1 MSNSPLSIQHIGFL
15 SPGNYPEAD
24 PLSGLEKTLELFS
37 HGEALGFDSA
47 WVRQR
52 HLEPGISS
60 AAAFL
65 AAASQ
70 RTSKIELG
78 TAVIPI
84 GYESPYRL
92 AEDLS
97 TVDVLS
103 RGRLNVGLSAG
114 RPLHADLIGSFVFDG
129 DWEKNDFSH
138 ERVLRF
144 ADNLKGRPLGD
155 ETTFI
160 KTPFGPQRP
169 RLQPHAPGLIDRI
182 WYGGGSL
189 RSAGWAG
196 TNGFNLLIGNVTTGE
211 ETDEFFVAQARQ
223 LQRYRASGG
232 AGRRV
237 ALGRVIVP
245 FDSADQTTRRR
256 YSDYAAARHQRTLSP
271 QGERRTL
278 FARDLVGTADEILE
292 QLSADPILPE
302 VREFRLELPY
312 EFQEEEYRQI
322 LHDFATLI
330 APELGWKKLA
340 IAADVSKSSPTNSQH
355 RKERSAG

>member
-1 MSNSPLSIQHIGFL
+1 MSDIAPSISHIGFL
-15 SPGNYPEAD
+15 TPGNYPADD
-24 PLSGLEKTLELFS
+24 PLAGLEKTLQLLEY
-37 HGEALGFDSA
+37 GEELGFESA

-60 AAAFL
+60 ATAFL
-65 AAASQ
+65 AAATQ
-70 RTSKIELG
+70 RTSRIQLG

-114 RPLHADLIGSFVFDG
+114 RPLHADLIAPLVFDG
-129 DWEKNDFSH
+129 DWESYDFSH

-144 ADNLKGRPLGD
+144 VDNLHSRFVGD
-155 ETTFI
+155 EQTVI

-169 RLQPHAPGLIDRI
+169 RLQPHAKGLTDRI

-196 TNGFNLLIGNVTTGE
+196 RNGFNLLIGNVTTGE
-211 ETDEFFVAQARQ
+211 GTDDFFVAQSRQ
-223 LQRYRASGG
+223 LETYRASGG
-232 AGRRV
+232 GEKRV

-245 FDSADQTTRRR
+245 LDSADAVTRKR
-256 YSDYAAARHQRTLSP
+256 YLDYANGRHERTLTP

-278 FARDLVGTADEILE
+278 YARDIVGTSEQILE
-292 QLSADPILPE
+292 RLFADPILPQVSE
-302 VREFRLELPY
+302 LRLELPY
-312 EFQEEEYRQI
+312 EFEDEEYRQI
-322 LHDFATLI
+322 IHDFVTFI
-330 APELGWKKLA
+330 APELGWKH
-340 IAADVSKSSPTNSQH
+340 KSDAEPLDK
-355 RKERSAG
+355 RRRA

>member
-1 MSNSPLSIQHIGFL
+1 MTQAIRRLAFL
-15 SPGNYPEAD
+15 TPGNYPDND
-24 PLSGLEKTLELFS
+24 PAAGFEKTLQLFEF
-37 HGEALGFDSA
+37 GEDIGFDSA

-70 RTSKIELG
+70 RTRRIELG

-114 RPLHADLIGSFVFDG
+114 MPPHAETLGPLVFDG
-129 DWEKNDFSH
+129 DWRSFDFSH

-144 ADNLKGRPLGD
+144 VRNLQGEPIGEPGAIVEFPGGRVA
-155 ETTFI
+155 
-160 KTPFGPQRP
+160 P
-169 RLQPHAPGLIDRI
+169 RLQPYAAGLSERI

-189 RSAGWAG
+189 RSAEWAG
-196 TNGFNLLIGNVTTGE
+196 RNGLNLLIGNVTSGE
-211 ETDEFFVAQARQ
+211 GTDDFFVAQLRQ
-223 LQRYRASGG
+223 LKVFKAQSGQG
-232 AGRRV
+232 RV

-245 FDSADQTTRRR
+245 FDGADVTTRQR
-256 YSDYAAARHQRTLSP
+256 YRAYAEGRDARTGKPH
-271 QGERRTL
+271 GERRTL
-278 FARDLVGTADEILE
+278 FARDLVGPSEAIVEAL
-292 QLSADPILPE
+292 LRDPVVTE
-302 VREFRLELPY
+302 VEELRLELPY
-312 EFQEEEYRQI
+312 SFRHEDYEQI
-322 LHDFATLI
+322 LSDVVEHI
-330 APELGWKKLA
+330 APALGWRENRVEQRSGRF
-340 IAADVSKSSPTNSQH
+340 AA
-355 RKERSAG
+355 E